1 MTRGG
6 KFLLLSGCLAASG
19 CVTSHTVQV
28 RAIADPNS
36 KLHYSGGLLAE
47 ARAQLAMGAVGLA
60 IESFRTL
67 QREQPDSVDAYA
79 GLAAS
84 YAAMGRYD
92 LTRTNYELALAYA
105 PNNPVLL
112 SALASALDKLGESEQ
127 AAQVRTEVRL
137 AAAKAAGATLAAS
150 PITPL
155 GVPKAISMTVKLP
168 QASPAQSAA
177 QNASPVIAAPNLGTA
192 RVDLAQSRL
201 TSMDKHLAAAN
212 TEFEMPR
219 NEVPA
224 ALLALAQEPGTRSGD
239 PFILPSAPVAMR
251 VARAPQLPQ
260 RVMQSNAVLAI
271 ADNVAPAVPVET
283 EPKREISAKSAA
295 KPIAETKPVESEAQP
310 GPYLERTS
318 LGEVALITVV
328 RPIREARLERRG
340 PQLPRL
346 AMISAPPADRP
357 PAPPAQKSLLAAASL
372 RWVPLRYASRPENIA
387 LLNAARTDG
396 LAARTR
402 VALVDRGWRK
412 IAIGNAPKTRQHSLV
427 LYAPGRWHVA
437 ARLAAQFRCK
447 AVKVASLKKNIV
459 ILLGRDA
466 ASGHGSTLRT

>member
-6 KFLLLSGCLAASG
+6 KLLLLSGCLAATG
-19 CVTSHTVQV
+19 CATTHTVQV
-28 RAIADPNS
+28 RAVSDPNS

-105 PNNPVLL
+105 PNDPALL
-112 SALASALDKLGESEQ
+112 QALASTLDKLGETEQ

-137 AAAKAAGATLAAS
+137 AAAKAAGATLTAS
-150 PITPL
+150 PVTPL
-155 GVPKAISMTVKLP
+155 GVPKATSMTVKLP
-168 QASPAQSAA
+168 QATPVSSVA
-177 QNASPVIAAPNLGTA
+177 QNTAPPIAAPVLSPA
-192 RVDLAQSRL
+192 RVDLGQAQL
-201 TSMDKHLAAAN
+201 ASMNKQLAAAN
-212 TEFEMPR
+212 TAFEMPPE
-219 NEVPA
+219 EVPA
-224 ALLALAQEPGTRSGD
+224 NVLALAHEAGARSGSA
-239 PFILPSAPVAMR
+239 FNLPTASIAMR
-251 VARAPQLPQ
+251 VVSASQLPQ
-260 RVMQSNAVLAI
+260 RAMQSNAALLI
-271 ADNVAPAVPVET
+271 ADAVAPPVPVT
-283 EPKREISAKSAA
+283 TPAGREPRSPTPSATVKAVA
-295 KPIAETKPVESEAQP
+295 VESQS
-310 GPYLERTS
+310 GPFLERTS
-318 LGEVALITVV
+318 LREVALITVA
-328 RPIREARLERRG
+328 RPMREARLRPRE

-346 AMISAPPADRP
+346 SLIAAPTADRP
-357 PAPPAQKSLLAAASL
+357 PTAPVQKTLLTAASL

-387 LLNAARTDG
+387 LLNAARRDG

-412 IAIGNAPKTRQHSLV
+412 VAIGNARKVRQHSLV

-437 ARLAAQFRCK
+437 ARLAAEFRCK

-459 ILLGRDA
+459 VLLGRDV
-466 ASGHGSTLRT
+466 ASGRGSTLRA